1 MALYDVGI
9 VGCWY
14 WGNYGSLLNGYAT
27 FSLIKGMGLR
37 PLNIVTPY
45 NGFEPHAKKF
55 FEAVYDSEDIS
66 ECLPF
71 ERVNEFNNMCETF
84 VTGSDQIWHNHPNR
98 NEKERLYL
106 SLIHI

>member
-55 FEAVYDSEDIS
+55 FEAVLHLNYRGYTAIASIS
-66 ECLPF
+66 LLLFCIYYP
-71 ERVNEFNNMCETF
+71 
-84 VTGSDQIWHNHPNR
+84 Q
-98 NEKERLYL
+98 
-106 SLIHI
+106 

>member
-55 FEAVYDSEDIS
+55 LRQCMTVKISQNVYH
-66 ECLPF
+66 LN
-71 ERVNEFNNMCETF
+71 V
-84 VTGSDQIWHNHPNR
+84 
-98 NEKERLYL
+98 
-106 SLIHI
+106 

>member
-45 NGFEPHAKKF
+45 NGFEPHAKKIF
-55 FEAVYDSEDIS
+55 
-66 ECLPF
+66 
-71 ERVNEFNNMCETF
+71 
-84 VTGSDQIWHNHPNR
+84 
-98 NEKERLYL
+98 
-106 SLIHI
+106 

>member
-27 FSLIKGMGLR
+27 FSLVKEIGLK

-45 NGFEPHAKKF
+45 NGFEPHAKRF
-55 FEAVYDSEDIS
+55 FEAVYEKDDIS

-71 ERVNEFNNMCETF
+71 EELMNLMTNVIHLLQGLIKYGTII
-84 VTGSDQIWHNHPNR
+84 QIEMKR
-98 NEKERLYL
+98 RE
-106 SLIHI
+106 SMIIFFI